1 MRQVGNHKVEY
12 KVVAQLHLWMMSI
25 NKEEMSV
32 MSSSGLWSNQW
43 LKSFTDRSL
52 RWRNKRKR

>member
-1 MRQVGNHKVEY
+1 MRQVDNHKVEY
-12 KVVAQLHLWMMSI
+12 RVLQPLWTMSI
-25 NKEEMSV
+25 NKGEMSV

>member
-12 KVVAQLHLWMMSI
+12 KVVAQEPLWTMSI